1 MLRNPRRG
9 WGSKAWNKAGKGYD
23 AGGVFQIVQR
33 FTSQISGRCAR
44 SLGALRL
51 KSFPTLQLVELS
63 NGWFN
68 AKKYDTK
75 LWTHGQPIWLA
86 SILCACLVNLLRCA
100 VTMTELPHK
109 RLLQIWKSPLIMMDC
124 RARCHHPRRQQ
135 KIRRLVHL
143 AGQVVPEHSSAAK
156 DPGLFLSPSIF
167 GSSCSD
173 PFMIKPTISKRKLR
187 LCFLFSANGCPS
199 NLFRKKA
206 SSWLL
211 QILRLPGCLQ
221 PGKSRKRKARSKK
234 K

>member
-1 MLRNPRRG
+1 MDTRTANLTRINF
-9 WGSKAWNKAGKGYD
+9 
-23 AGGVFQIVQR
+23 V
-33 FTSQISGRCAR
+33 CA
-44 SLGALRL
+44 A
-51 KSFPTLQLVELS
+51 
-63 NGWFN
+63 
-68 AKKYDTK
+68 
-75 LWTHGQPIWLA
+75 H
-86 SILCACLVNLLRCA
+86 
-100 VTMTELPHK
+100 VTMTELPYK

-135 KIRRLVHL
+135 QIRRLVHL

-206 SSWLL
+206 LSWLL

-221 PGKSRKRKARSKK
+221 PGKSRKARSKK

>member
-1 MLRNPRRG
+1 
-9 WGSKAWNKAGKGYD
+9 
-23 AGGVFQIVQR
+23 
-33 FTSQISGRCAR
+33 
-44 SLGALRL
+44 
-51 KSFPTLQLVELS
+51 
-63 NGWFN
+63 
-68 AKKYDTK
+68 
-75 LWTHGQPIWLA
+75 
-86 SILCACLVNLLRCA
+86 
-100 VTMTELPHK
+100 MTELPHK

-206 SSWLL
+206 LSWLL

-221 PGKSRKRKARSKK
+221 PGKAGKGKLAARKNKACSKESCVGRIGTSVYFGLDGPK
-234 K
+234 ILPGFPKATVEVVGIACVPLNFQVDN